1 MKYILVLFVVLTA
14 CTNPSKEQQA
24 MQMDS
29 LRNRIAVL
37 ENAMAINCTRLD
49 ILEQDADSTKKAVV
63 WIGNIA
69 MKHDSAIADRDWK
82 RDRSVRRGQFWGGII
97 KSLIK

>member
-1 MKYILVLFVVLTA
+1 
-14 CTNPSKEQQA
+14 
-24 MQMDS
+24 
-29 LRNRIAVL
+29 
-37 ENAMAINCTRLD
+37 LD

-69 MKHDSAIADRDWK
+69 MKHDSAISDRDWK